1 MKNLEVFVPISDQL
15 LRDAGW
21 SQEDLDEQK
30 KQTMQLALEVL
41 ALVDIA
47 AKFGDDLPTPQEL
60 LVQAESGIP
69 EAKDSSDVAG
79 CEDGIFRLGR
89 TPHHA
94 RPGPEQDLQPRP
106 KLEPQ

>member
-15 LRDAGW
+15 LRDTGW

-69 EAKDSSDVAG
+69 EG
-79 CEDGIFRLGR
+79 GRFHLR
-89 TPHHA
+89 TPS
-94 RPGPEQDLQPRP
+94 
-106 KLEPQ
+106 